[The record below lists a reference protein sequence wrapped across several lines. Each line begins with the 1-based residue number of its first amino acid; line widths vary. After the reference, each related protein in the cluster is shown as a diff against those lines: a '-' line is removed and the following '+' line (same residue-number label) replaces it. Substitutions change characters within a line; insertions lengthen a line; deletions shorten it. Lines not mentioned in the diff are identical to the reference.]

1 MKIKNQSNLILKKQ
15 ENIDE
20 ISRFLMVEYP
30 VLLQQF
36 NMREKYYEDDFH
48 IIEYYMDKLVC
59 ETTIADK
66 EELIEILGLETNRE
80 IAEVFYKN
88 LLTCNH
94 IVEGK
99 QSLHA
104 TEWAR
109 NSVKCGKKQIEKT
122 SKRKMYF
129 DAINCKPL
137 PAEFYKNSY
146 RIRGFS
152 EILNHGSYFINT
164 WSDPNQFELQNAVLN
179 LKGEERIRYN
189 VPQEL
194 IDIDFDYDEYE
205 KAAEHVQFTPF
216 YIALYKDGSFKTFD
230 AVTYQEESFFRS
242 ILENNPSILEEIMIS
257 TGFKEMGDI
266 SVKGNAKVKI
276 RILNREIPITDENF
290 FMNNNGDLVYVI
302 SEELVN
308 ELIQDRNYYILRQ
321 IYQFD
326 RICSGDDF
334 LGSIVHLQISGS
346 LFKRVEDTLIEFETD
361 RVGQDDNELL
371 QQRIGLLMEKRRK
384 S

>member
-94 IVEGK
+94 IIEGK

-152 EILNHGSYFINT
+152 EILNSGSYFINT

-205 KAAEHVQFTPF
+205 KATEHVQFTPF

-242 ILENNPSILEEIMIS
+242 ILESNPSILDEIMIS

-276 RILNREIPITDENF
+276 RILNREIPVTDKNLLID
-290 FMNNNGDLVYVI
+290 NNGDLVYLI

-308 ELIQDRNYYILRQ
+308 DLIQDRNYYILRQ

-326 RICSGDDF
+326 RVCSGDDF
-334 LGSIVHLQISGS
+334 LGSIVHLQISDS
-346 LFKRVEDTLIEFETD
+346 LFKMVEDTLIKHETD
-361 RVGQDDNELL
+361 KVGQDDNELL
-371 QQRIGLLMEKRRK
+371 QQKIKLLMEKRR
-384 S
+384 SI